1 VRDTL
6 EAARAAYRRRDWQAA
21 RDGFAT
27 VEAADGLGAQ
37 DTFELADAAWWL
49 GRVEESLA
57 AGERAYRRYLEGD
70 HAAGAAL
77 AAIHIGI
84 DLLLRGDDVIGSGW
98 IRRAQRL
105 LDDEPEGEAH
115 GYLTYLVEVE
125 GQLGGPDLDA
135 VAASAEQVGRIG
147 REHDVADLVALG
159 ILGQGRARVKQGR
172 TEEGLALLDEAMVL
186 VLTED
191 LGPAWAGNIYC
202 HLMAACHE
210 LGDVRRAA
218 AWTGATTR
226 WLATLPAAV
235 LFTGICRV
243 HRSQV
248 LQASGRWDEAQRE
261 AARVCV
267 DLDHLHLATAA
278 EAHYQVGELRRLRG
292 DAPGAEAAYDEA
304 RRRGR
309 DPQPGLALLQL
320 AGGQTGVA
328 LAGITAALAG
338 VEDPFTRIRLRAAQV
353 DIALTA
359 GDLDLA
365 EEAGDEVVAIADR
378 FDSPGF
384 VAIADAVQGTVRLAR
399 GEVEAALG
407 SLRAACQRW
416 RELGVPYEAARIG
429 VHLARACQALGD
441 HDGAARELDAVAKV
455 FDQLGAAVDRRA
467 MAELGG
473 ETLGDGDLTP
483 REVEVLRHVAAGRT
497 NRAIA
502 ERLVISEKTV
512 ARHLSNIFVK
522 LGCSSRT
529 EAAAHAF
536 ERGLAPRSRG

>member
-21 RDGFAT
+21 RDGFAA
-27 VEAADGLGAQ
+27 VEAADGLGAE

-105 LDDEPEGEAH
+105 LDDQPEGAAH

-125 GQLGGPDLDA
+125 GQLGGHDLDA
-135 VAASAEQVGRIG
+135 VVASAEQVGRIG
-147 REHDVADLVALG
+147 REHDVVDLVALG

-191 LGPAWAGNIYC
+191 LSPAWAGNIYC

-218 AWTGATTR
+218 AWTEATTR

-365 EEAGDEVVAIADR
+365 EEARDEVVAIADR

-384 VAIADAVQGTVRLAR
+384 VAIADAVQGAVRLAR

-441 HDGAARELDAVAKV
+441 HDGAARELDAVAQV
-455 FDQLGAAVDRRA
+455 FDQLGATVDRRA